1 MNIKID
7 FLWQFEQNG
16 HLVTLDPLLF
26 ELLIA
31 LESLGSL
38 QQAALQC
45 HVSYRHAWGL
55 MEKWHH
61 ILGAS
66 LLIKHRGRGAKL
78 SETGKKLLQAQQQLQ
93 ANHAP
98 QLANQATE
106 LMCQLTHIQQPE
118 TDYLQIHASHDLVV
132 SALQETLL
140 SIENAPIA
148 LYFHESLDSLRALHD
163 GRCDIA
169 GFHLP
174 AGQSGQA
181 LVSEYLS
188 YLSPERY
195 HLLYL
200 TKRLQGLMIEKG
212 NPHAIHS
219 FADLSNS
226 GHRFINH
233 PKNSDT
239 RRLLDQLLTLHQ
251 IPANTIAGYHQEANT
266 QMAVAASV
274 ANGTAHCGFGLAA
287 VAQTFGLDF
296 IPMQWEHYCLAINR
310 QQFAHNGTQA
320 LIDCLSDNAFHDAV
334 APLTGYEL
342 ERCGHHMTFPYFFE
356 TILQS

>member
-7 FLWQFEQNG
+7 FRWQLEQNG

-26 ELLIA
+26 DLLS
-31 LESLGSL
+31 SLQSFGSL

-45 HVSYRHAWGL
+45 QVSYRHAWGL
-55 MEKWHH
+55 MEKWHQL
-61 ILGAS
+61 LGAS

-78 SETGKKLLQAQQQLQ
+78 SETGKKLLQAQQLLQ

-106 LMCQLTHIQQPE
+106 LMCQLAHIQQPE
-118 TDYLQIHASHDLVV
+118 TDYLQIHASHDLLV
-132 SALQETLL
+132 SMLQDTLL
-140 SIENAPIA
+140 GIETAPIA
-148 LYFHESLDSLRALHD
+148 LYFHESLDNLRALHE

-174 AGQSGQA
+174 AGQAGQA
-181 LVSEYLS
+181 LVSEYLAF
-188 YLSPERY
+188 LSAEQY

-200 TKRLQGLMIEKG
+200 TKRLQGLMVEKG
-212 NPHAIHS
+212 NPHALRS

-226 GHRFINH
+226 DLRFINH

-239 RRLLDQLLTLHQ
+239 RKLLDQLLALQQ
-251 IPANTIAGYHQEANT
+251 IPADTITGYHQQVNT

-310 QQFAHNGTQA
+310 QQLEHNGTQA
-320 LIDCLSDNAFHDAV
+320 LIDCLSDNTFHHAI
-334 APLTGYEL
+334 AEFAGYEL
-342 ERCGHHMTFPYFFE
+342 ERCGQHITVPLFFD
-356 TILQS
+356 TILAS